1 MKNDMFRDLTHL
13 RKARKSLEALGFY
26 LSYLGLGLLLAG
38 FAGGLIN
45 IFNPNDSFMSGYK
58 IGAQYGHFVAVIYC
72 PLLCILILRAKK
84 SYTFISLLLV
94 PISGILVVFS
104 LGMLGGLIPAAVLTT
119 FRDSSTGVNSRN
131 GMTTS

>member
-1 MKNDMFRDLTHL
+1 MNKDMFRDLTHF
-13 RKARKSLEALGFY
+13 RKTRRSLEAFGFY
-26 LSYLGLGLLLAG
+26 LAYLGLGLLLAG
-38 FAGGLIN
+38 FAGGVIN
-45 IFNPNDSFMSGYK
+45 ISNPSDSFMDGYK
-58 IGAQYGHFVAVIYC
+58 IGTQYGHFVAVIYC

-94 PISGILVVFS
+94 PISGILVVLS
-104 LGMLGGLIPAAVLTT
+104 LGMLGGLIPAAFLTT